1 MTFQRVSIDSSEWM
15 KSKAKSEHSVFR
27 ITHKCPACKTKWAYD
42 VTDAEAAFLCPSDA
56 QLGPW
61 LLCGS
66 CEARRRVNY
75 RYVNQDGKTEWQAP
89 FFGES
94 KMAQLWAV
102 VLKGD
107 DVFTSIELIEPYTG
121 QKLKDEKKELLRI
134 LTTRKLGHG
143 MTQTIIS
150 MTEAE
155 FQASG
160 YGNQSSHKWE
170 RPKRPDAAKS
180 KGWG

>member
-1 MTFQRVSIDSSEWM
+1 MTFQRISIDSSAWM
-15 KSKAKSEHSVFR
+15 KSKPKHDVFR
-27 ITHKCPACKTKWAYD
+27 ITHKCPACKVRWSFD
-42 VTDAEAAFLCPSDA
+42 VTDTQAAFVCPSDA
-56 QLGPW
+56 QLGPA

-66 CEARRRVNY
+66 CEARRRINY

-94 KMAQLWAV
+94 KTAQMWAV
-102 VLKGD
+102 ILRGD
-107 DVFTSIELIEPYTG
+107 DVFTEIELIGPYTG
-121 QKLKDEKKELLRI
+121 QKLIDEKSSLLRI
-134 LTTRKLGHG
+134 LTTKKLGNG
-143 MTQTIIS
+143 CVQNIIS

-170 RPKRPDAAKS
+170 RPKRPDMANA